1 MSRLLLLTIL
11 ALAVGCEDQ
20 KPPTQTGGKAV
31 TIKTTAGTMAT
42 PE

>member
-1 MSRLLLLTIL
+1 MSRLLLLATL

-31 TIKTTAGTMAT
+31 EIKTTNGQTAPAK
-42 PE
+42 